1 MSTPNILVWVVLPY
15 ASIVLFVAG
24 HIWRYRH
31 DQFGWTSRST
41 QLLERR
47 QLAWGSNLFHFG
59 ALAAIGGHVLGML
72 VPEKFTE
79 AVGISEYR
87 YHIISA
93 YAGTAAGLV
102 CGAGLVIL
110 IYRRLAVR
118 RVWVG
123 TTYTDIAVYLLL
135 LILIGLGIAETT
147 GINLLGT
154 SYNYRATVGVWFRG
168 IFGFTLYPGIMGRAP
183 LIYQLHAA
191 TAWLLFA
198 LWPFSRLVH
207 AWSIPFQY
215 IGRPYI
221 LYRRRYKVSGRA

>member
-1 MSTPNILVWVVLPY
+1 MTTPSILIWVVLPY
-15 ASIVLFVAG
+15 VSIVLFIAG

-59 ALAAIGGHVLGML
+59 ALAAIGGHVLGM
-72 VPEKFTE
+72 VIPEQVTS

-87 YHIISA
+87 YHLLSA
-93 YAGTAAGLV
+93 YAGTIAGLV
-102 CGAGLVIL
+102 CGAGLIL
-110 IYRRLAVR
+110 LVYRRVTVRRIWVTTSYTDLAVY
-118 RVWVG
+118 V
-123 TTYTDIAVYLLL
+123 LL
-135 LILIGLGIAETT
+135 LILIGLGISETT
-147 GINLLGT
+147 GVNLLGGA
-154 SYNYRATVGVWFRG
+154 YDYRASVAVWFRG
-168 IFGFTLYPGIMGRAP
+168 IFGFTLYPSLMARAP
-183 LIYQLHAA
+183 LLYQVHAA

-207 AWSIPFQY
+207 AWSIPYQY

-221 LYRRRYKVSGRA
+221 LYRRRYPRTRRS